1 MYSPAIDEE
10 QVVAMYHIRTK
21 TGKSIAQQARE
32 AIASY
37 LKRKEKEVVE
47 SCSKKERQDK

>member
-10 QVVAMYHIRTK
+10 QVVAMYHIRTE

-32 AIASY
+32 AIAFY
-37 LKRKEKEVVE
+37 LQRKEKEVVE
-47 SCSKKERQDK
+47 SCSQKERQDK

>member
-10 QVVAMYHIRTK
+10 QVVAMYHIKTE

-32 AIASY
+32 AIAFY
-37 LKRKEKEVVE
+37 LQRKEVVE
-47 SCSKKERQDK
+47 SCSQKERQDK